1 MLCSAMSHSVLGS
14 CTFCAP
20 QLHRGAQNGTSLSL
34 KFYARVPY
42 IIYKEADSGMT
53 AVYWTVC
60 HVRGKTGAFVIY
72 GGRRSI
78 HLGIIY
84 GSGQASVLAA
94 LSGPFFPKNPSLPLL
109 PCLFSLIYV
118 KQVENFA
125 FALKIPLK
133 SFGGNCGKHYL
144 CTRFRPSA
152 GSGA

>member
-1 MLCSAMSHSVLGS
+1 MSHSVLGS
-14 CTFCAP
+14 CTICAP
-20 QLHRGAQNGTSLSL
+20 QLHRGAQNGTSSSL
-34 KFYARVPY
+34 KSYARVPY

-53 AVYWTVC
+53 AVYWIVC
-60 HVRGKTGAFVIY
+60 HVRGKPGRLSY
-72 GGRRSI
+72 MGGRRSI

-84 GSGQASVLAA
+84 GSGHISVIPA
-94 LSGPFFPKNPSLPLL
+94 LLGLFFPKIPSFPLL
-109 PCLFSLIYV
+109 PCLISLIYV

-125 FALKIPLK
+125 FISKIPLK